1 MAWRETSTFIGA
13 STFRVLS
20 ISALSLLRGLAEAAV
35 LVIVARVALA
45 VADGDERLGLDL
57 GPLGVQTMSIS
68 EALGLAAVAALLMLV
83 LHIGVAALAS
93 RMSTDAL
100 SAARTRLSRAFL
112 AASWEIQSK
121 ERDGHLQDVLTTYAE
136 RVMAAAGTTASIA
149 TATFNLIALIGTAI
163 VVDARAALAIFLGVA
178 LLAGVLRPL
187 NRLTRRRAAESR
199 DDNTAFATSMTEMVS
214 LAQEVTLFDVGPAVD
229 ARLQSSVN
237 KATASQRLVSFL
249 SITGPAVYQ
258 TLAVLIVLGALALL
272 RSSESGSVAE
282 LGAVVLLLIRS
293 ISFGQQLQVGA
304 NSLNQYE
311 PYVRA
316 IRDREIE
323 YRDQERTAGDVPVTS
338 IDRLQLT
345 DASYRYGD
353 AVDAVAGI
361 DLEIA
366 RGDVIGLVGP
376 SGSGKSTLIQ
386 ILLRLRLPD
395 SGSYLINGQ
404 DAEGFSLSD
413 WYRRLAVVP
422 QTPRLLEATVAD
434 NIRFFRDVDD
444 AQIERAARRAHI
456 HDEIVSWSNGYQT
469 VLQGSGSGVS
479 GGQAQRLCIA
489 RALAD
494 DPQLLVL
501 DEPTSALDVHSEEL
515 IQQTLDELHGEVTMV
530 VIAHRLSTLRLCD
543 RILVLEDGRVRGFDT
558 AERLEQDNPYF
569 TRAVELSRR
578 S

>member
-1 MAWRETSTFIGA
+1 M
-13 STFRVLS
+13 
-20 ISALSLLRGLAEAAV
+20 

-45 VADGDERLGLDL
+45 ISDGDERLGLDL
-57 GPLGVQTMSIS
+57 GPLGVKTLTIT
-68 EALGLAAVAALLMLV
+68 EALGLAAGAALMMLA
-83 LHIGVAALAS
+83 LHVAVAALAS
-93 RMSTDAL
+93 RMSSDAL
-100 SAARTRLSRAFL
+100 GTARSRLSRAFL

-136 RVMAAAGTTASIA
+136 RVMAAAGTTAGIA
-149 TATFNLIALIGTAI
+149 TATFNLVALIGTAI

-187 NRLTRRRAAESR
+187 NRLTRRRAADSR
-199 DDNTAFATSMTEMVS
+199 DDNTAFATSMTEMVGV
-214 LAQEVTLFDVGPAVD
+214 AQEVTLFDVGPAVD
-229 ARLQSSVN
+229 ARLQSSVAR
-237 KATASQRLVSFL
+237 ATASQRLVSFL

-258 TLAVLIVLGALALL
+258 TLAVLIVLAALALL
-272 RSSESGSVAE
+272 RSSETGSVAE

-316 IRDREIE
+316 IRERELE
-323 YRDQERTAGDVPVTS
+323 YRDRERTAGDLAIRS
-338 IDRLQLT
+338 IDHLQLS
-345 DASYRYGD
+345 DVSYGYGEGAD
-353 AVDAVAGI
+353 AVTGI
-361 DLEIA
+361 DLEIT
-366 RGDVIGLVGP
+366 RGAVIGLVGP

-386 ILLRLRLPD
+386 LLLRLRLPE
-395 SGSYLINGQ
+395 SGRYLINGQ
-404 DAEGFSLSD
+404 EAEALSLQD

-422 QTPRLLEATVAD
+422 QAPRLLEATVAD
-434 NIRFFRDVDD
+434 NIRFFRDLDD
-444 AQIERAARRAHI
+444 HQVERAARRAHV
-456 HDEIVSWSNGYQT
+456 HDEIVSWPEGYAT
-469 VLQGSGSGVS
+469 VLRGIGSGVS

-543 RILVLEDGRVRGFDT
+543 RILVLEDGQVRGFDT

-569 TRAVELSRR
+569 TRAVHLSRR
-578 S
+578 A